1 MTGQRVWKPVRRGG
15 SAPATMN
22 SWQPFQAP
30 AGSSVA
36 PDLQSRVRR
45 LLHDPTAELLV
56 WCGNPVWAYTDTQGR
71 RRELDGERAVHAV
84 TPIERDGRR
93 LAAIVHGSTQVA
105 DAELVEQVATAI
117 GLEVDRD
124 NSAFELERSERRNR
138 ALLDAMPDK
147 MFLVR
152 HDGVI
157 LDIRE
162 NQGRYPSPPGLA
174 VGGSVYDVD
183 VPRDTIDRVMTAGRL
198 ALATGELQTVEWQL
212 EQVGD
217 RRHLEGRFIPS
228 GEDEFVAVV
237 RDVTERKL
245 HEVEQAALHRVALAV
260 ASEGRPER
268 IFDLVSEEAGRVLE
282 AQSANLLRYESGSA
296 SVVVGC
302 WGEPGVPA
310 GPIGKRFPEVSGSV
324 AERVFAT
331 GRPVRL
337 ELDDVKD
344 AHFADY
350 LRRIRANSIVGAPI
364 IVTGRLWGVISARLT
379 PPHVF
384 PSGAEVRLDQFAR
397 LISLALA
404 NEEARAQL
412 AASRA
417 RLLSTAD
424 EERRR
429 LERNLHDGAQ
439 QRLVSLSLTLR
450 HVRGTLPSNPEA
462 AGQLLSG
469 ASDELAVALEEL
481 RELARGIHPA
491 VLTDRGLGP
500 ALRSLADRSSV
511 PVKIDLDGKGRFPS
525 QIEAATYYLVAE
537 SLTNIVK
544 YAQASSV
551 AVRVARENR
560 SAVVEI
566 SDDGVGGADPQRGS
580 GLRGL
585 IDRIEAL
592 DGTLTVNSPVGEG
605 TTLNATLPCG

>member
-1 MTGQRVWKPVRRGG
+1 M
-15 SAPATMN
+15 
-22 SWQPFQAP
+22 
-30 AGSSVA
+30 A
-36 PDLQSRVRR
+36 PDLQSRVRH
-45 LLHDPTAELLV
+45 LLDDPAAEVLV
-56 WCGNPVWAYTDTQGR
+56 WCGSPVFAYTDTDGQ
-71 RRELDGERAVHAV
+71 RRELDRERTVRAV

-93 LAAIVHGSTQVA
+93 LAAIVHGSPEVA
-105 DAELVEQVATAI
+105 DADLVGQVATAI
-117 GLEVDRD
+117 GLEVDRE

-152 HDGVI
+152 NDGLI

-162 NQGRYPSPPGLA
+162 NQGRYPSPAGLA
-174 VGGSVYDVD
+174 VGGNVYSVD
-183 VPRDTIDRVMTAGRL
+183 VPRDVVDRVMTAGRR
-198 ALATGELQTVEWQL
+198 ALATGELETVEWQL
-212 EQVGD
+212 EQTGV
-217 RRHLEGRFIPS
+217 RRHLEGRLIPS
-228 GEDEFVAVV
+228 GDDEFVAVV

-245 HEVEQAALHRVALAV
+245 HEVEQAALHRVAVAV
-260 ASEGRPER
+260 AGDGRPER

-282 AQSANLLRYESGSA
+282 AHSANLLRFEDASA
-296 SVVVGC
+296 SVIVGC
-302 WGEPGVPA
+302 WGKPGVPA
-310 GPIGKRFPEVSGSV
+310 GPIGQRFPAVPGSI
-324 AERVFAT
+324 AERVFST
-331 GRPVRL
+331 GRPSRL
-337 ELDDVKD
+337 ERDEVKD
-344 AHFADY
+344 PHFAEY
-350 LRRIRANSIVGAPI
+350 LRRTHVYSVVGAPI

-384 PSGAEVRLDQFAR
+384 PPGAEVRLDKFAR

-404 NEEARAQL
+404 NEEARDQL

-417 RLLSTAD
+417 RLVSAAD

-450 HVRGTLPSNPEA
+450 HLRRKLSEPAAATELLEA
-462 AGQLLSG
+462 ASNELS
-469 ASDELAVALEEL
+469 VALEEL

-491 VLTDRGLGP
+491 VLTDRGLEP

-511 PVKIDLDGKGRFPS
+511 PMTIDLDRAGRLPA
-525 QIEAATYYLVAE
+525 QIEVATYYLVAE
-537 SLTNIVK
+537 SLTNSTK

-551 AVRVARENR
+551 AVHVARENG
-560 SAVVEI
+560 SVVVEI

-592 DGTLTVNSPVGEG
+592 EGTLTVRSPVGKG
-605 TTLNATLPCG
+605 TTLSATLPCA

>member
-1 MTGQRVWKPVRRGG
+1 M
-15 SAPATMN
+15 
-22 SWQPFQAP
+22 
-30 AGSSVA
+30 
-36 PDLQSRVRR
+36 D
-45 LLHDPTAELLV
+45 
-56 WCGNPVWAYTDTQGR
+56 TDGR
-71 RRELDGERAVHAV
+71 HRELNRERAAHAV

-93 LAAIVHGSTQVA
+93 LAAIVHGEGQVA
-105 DAELVEQVATAI
+105 DPGLVEQVATAI

-157 LDIRE
+157 LDVRE
-162 NQGRYPSPPGLA
+162 NQGRYPSPPGLV
-174 VGGSVYDVD
+174 VGGSVYDVE
-183 VPRDTIDRVMTAGRL
+183 VPRDVIDLVMDAGRL
-198 ALATGELQTVEWQL
+198 ALSTGELQTIEWRLQ
-212 EQVGD
+212 QVGD

-228 GEDEFVAVV
+228 GDDEFVAVV

-245 HEVEQAALHRVALAV
+245 HEVERAALHRVALAV

-282 AQSANLLRYESGSA
+282 AHSVNLLRYETGTA
-296 SVVVGC
+296 SVIVGC

-310 GPIGKRFPEVSGSV
+310 GPIGQRFPETAGSV
-324 AERVFAT
+324 AQQVFAT
-331 GRPVRL
+331 GRPVRI
-337 ELDDVKD
+337 ERDDVND
-344 AHFADY
+344 EYFAEY

-384 PSGAEVRLDQFAR
+384 PEGAEIRLDKFAR
-397 LISLALA
+397 LCSLALA

-424 EERRR
+424 AERRR

-439 QRLVSLSLTLR
+439 QRLVSLSLQLR
-450 HVRGTLPSNPEA
+450 HMQGKLLTDPA
-462 AGQLLSG
+462 AAAELLNAASG
-469 ASDELAVALEEL
+469 ELAVALEEL

-511 PVKIDLDGKGRFPS
+511 PVAIDLDGSGRFPA
-525 QIEAATYYLVAE
+525 QIEAAAYYVVAE
-537 SLTNIVK
+537 SLTNVAR

-551 AVRVARENR
+551 AIRVARENG
-560 SAVVEI
+560 SAVIEI

-592 DGTLTVNSPVGEG
+592 GGSLMVNSPVGEG
-605 TTLNATLPCG
+605 TTLSATLPCGEKTGRR